1 MKRIIILSTLLLLA
15 ISPLWSQDN
24 KDIRI
29 PLIGEPAPAFTAES
43 TQGKIVFPDDYFG
56 KWKILFSHPAAFTAV
71 CSTEILELSAL
82 QKDLDKLNTKI
93 LIISTDGQNSHLEW
107 ARSLEGIKYKGRD
120 PQKIRFPLVSDLN
133 LEISR
138 KYGMLHV
145 LSSSTKDVRG
155 VFVIDP
161 DDKIRA
167 IIFYPMNIGRNME
180 EIKRLV
186 IALQQSD
193 KNKYLMPANWEP
205 GQDVLLPSPRT
216 VKEADRLNDKKDS
229 SLTELTWYL
238 WFKKLK

>member
-1 MKRIIILSTLLLLA
+1 MKRYIILISVFFLA
-15 ISPLWSQDN
+15 TVNLRSQEN

-93 LIISTDGQNSHLEW
+93 LVISTDGQNSHLEW

-138 KYGMLHV
+138 KYGMLHSA
-145 LSSSTKDVRG
+145 SSSTKDVRG

-167 IIFYPMNIGRNME
+167 IIFYPMNIGRNMD

-186 IALQQSD
+186 IALQQAE
-193 KNKYLMPANWEP
+193 KNNYLIPANWEP
-205 GQDVLLPSPRT
+205 GQDVLLPSPKT
-216 VKEADRLNDKKDS
+216 VKEAEQLTDSKDA

-238 WFKKLK
+238 WFKKIK